1 MELVAGVI
9 RDFVLVE
16 LDGGEVVFGLGL
28 GVSGGC
34 GTASGGPGWEAA
46 HRDGL

>member
-9 RDFVLVE
+9 RGGFVLVE
-16 LDGGEVVFGLGL
+16 LDRGAVVSGL

-34 GTASGGPGWEAA
+34 GTASGGVGWEAA
-46 HRDGL
+46 HREGL